1 MSGLCVSEDQP
12 LWRGGRD
19 PPLAPG
25 FPVSRVSLLTGG
37 ATDRPKRVTH
47 SYDNFHY
54 KTST

>member
-12 LWRGGRD
+12 LRRGGRD

-37 ATDRPKRVTH
+37 TTDRPKRVTH